1 MTYTGTGWEID
12 RRMHFNEIVVNYDRI
27 QLEYPIELFEDV
39 FKYSGPEKR
48 TKSF

>member
-27 QLEYPIELFEDV
+27 QLEYPIEYLKTFLNTPGTED
-39 FKYSGPEKR
+39 
-48 TKSF
+48 KSF